1 MQGARLIHTIEGIR
15 QLESQYLDASP
26 PLMERAGAAAAERAQ
41 RLCAPGGRVLVACG
55 PGNNG
60 GDGLVLARL
69 LKARGFE
76 PQVLFTGREESLP
89 QDAAKAM
96 AAWREAGGRCSE
108 GLREEDCE
116 DLSLVVDG
124 LFGIGLQRALAGPY
138 PDLIERLNQVRA
150 PRLALDIPS
159 GLDAATG
166 RILGSAFRATETIT
180 FIGLKPGLLTDHGPD
195 CCGEI
200 TVADL
205 GIEAQQSAGCGRQLD
220 RSLFAAQL
228 RPRLANTHKGSYGDV
243 VIIGGARGMIGAAFL
258 AGRAALHIGAGRVF
272 VGLIDSSVPA
282 LDPCQPELMVRSA
295 TSLAKAPAAL
305 AVGPGLGR
313 SAEAIGALT
322 HALQGASPLVLDA
335 DALNLI
341 AEDEE
346 LAGMLVGRGASAV
359 LTPHPA
365 EAGRL
370 LGCTTEAVQDDR
382 LAAARE
388 LAARYR
394 CPSLLKGAGSVIA
407 TPDGSWYVNSTGHPG
422 MATAGMGDCLSG
434 IVAGLIA
441 QGWPGE
447 LALMAGVHLHGSAA
461 DLLAAEGIGPVG
473 LAAGETTLA
482 ARRVLNG
489 WIAAHGADR
498 RQ

>member
-1 MQGARLIHTIEGIR
+1 LQGARLIHTIDGIR

-41 RLCAPGGRVLVACG
+41 QLCSPGGHVLVACG

-69 LKARGFE
+69 LKARGMA
-76 PQVLFTGREESLP
+76 PRVVFTGREESLP

-96 AAWREAGGRCSE
+96 AAWREAGGSCSASL
-108 GLREEDCE
+108 GEEDCE
-116 DLSLVVDG
+116 DVSLVVDG
-124 LFGIGLQRALAGPY
+124 LFGIGLQRELAGPY
-138 PDLIERLNQVRA
+138 PALIERLNRIPA

-159 GLDAATG
+159 GLDATTG

-180 FIGLKPGLLTDHGPD
+180 FIGLQPGLLTNHGPD
-195 CCGEI
+195 CCGGI

-205 GIEAQQSAGCGRQLD
+205 GIEAQQTAGCGRQLD
-220 RSLFAAQL
+220 RSLFAGRLQA
-228 RPRLANTHKGSYGDV
+228 RLANTHKGSYGDV

-272 VGLIDSSVPA
+272 VGLIDTSVPA
-282 LDPCQPELMVRSA
+282 LDPFQPELMVRSA

-341 AEDEE
+341 AEDEG
-346 LAGMLVGRGASAV
+346 LAAMLVGRNAPAV

-370 LGCTTEAVQDDR
+370 LGCSTDQVQGDR
-382 LAAARE
+382 LAATLA

-407 TPDGSWYVNSTGHPG
+407 TPGGSWYINSTGHPG

-447 LALMAGVHLHGSAA
+447 IALMAGVHLHGAA
-461 DLLAAEGIGPVG
+461 AELLAAEGTGPVG
-473 LAAGETTLA
+473 LAAGETTQA

-489 WIAAHGADR
+489 WIAAHGAGLR
-498 RQ
+498 R